1 MRVFQEKGEMKIVV
15 DSSSFF
21 SGFLP
26 DANNEYF
33 TTESVIEEIRGKRMK
48 SEIEMRSTFLKIIAP
63 NSDNILLVKNIAKMT
78 GDIEQ
83 LSDTDVEVLALAFQ
97 ISGSILTNDLAI
109 QNVCRVMKIKYESY
123 KSKEIKNEIIW
134 KYKCEGCGNIYDK
147 NYKECPHCGNNLK
160 KFPVRIKVIR

>member
-1 MRVFQEKGEMKIVV
+1 MV

-26 DANNEYF
+26 DANNDYF

-48 SEIEMRSTFLKIIAP
+48 SEIEMRSTFLHIMEP
-63 NSDNILLVKNIAKMT
+63 NPDNILMVKNMAKKT

-83 LSDTDVEVLALAFQ
+83 LSETDVEVIALASQ
-97 ISGSILTNDLAI
+97 ISASILTNDLAI
-109 QNVCRVMKIKYESY
+109 QNVCREMKIDYESY
-123 KSKEIKNEIIW
+123 KSKKIKNEIIW
-134 KYKCEGCGNIYDK
+134 KYKCGGCGKVYDK

-160 KFPVRIKVIR
+160 KFPVKIKVIR